1 MFVRECAPVITN
13 NTMRGNTAL
22 VASGIIASQANGIVV
37 TRNVIQ
43 KVGLGLGIFETSGA
57 TASFNT
63 ISFTSVRRVR
73 VVTWERDAPSNPSAL
88 WGGNESPL
96 RGCRVDRAFAEG
108 AVVGSRP

>member
-43 KVGLGLGIFETSGA
+43 KVGLGLGIFIALHSSQTQLIGW
-57 TASFNT
+57 
-63 ISFTSVRRVR
+63 SVILIAIAALNGYKILNSTLRLLEQEAH
-73 VVTWERDAPSNPSAL
+73 ERG
-88 WGGNESPL
+88 W
-96 RGCRVDRAFAEG
+96 RGDLA
-108 AVVGSRP
+108 